1 MPPSGELN
9 SPLQIQTDPLPTI
22 GARSRQIPERAVVA
36 QSCLTAATKVIDT
49 LPSPSGEGGP
59 RPALSPAGVGRAC
72 AHRRSLTLQSFSDGA
87 APARRRVRGSP
98 KSLPKKQDFTT
109 LQCSVRLVTLRPF
122 RAPTSRMAKKRA
134 LRYKKRSPYRNKP
147 NFDGILPEWRPGCPL
162 KPIRLLGKNG
172 NSNRKKCFGRYVF
185 GMAIERELI

>member
-22 GARSRQIPERAVVA
+22 GARSRQIPKGAVVA

-49 LPSPSGEGGP
+49 LPSPSGEDGP
-59 RPALSPAGVGRAC
+59 WPALSPAGVGRAC

-109 LQCSVRLVTLRPF
+109 LQCSVRLVTLRLF
-122 RAPTSRMAKKRA
+122 VHLRAAWLKSEPCATKKGLRTVINPT
-134 LRYKKRSPYRNKP
+134 LRESFP
-147 NFDGILPEWRPGCPL
+147 NGVPAA
-162 KPIRLLGKNG
+162 RL
-172 NSNRKKCFGRYVF
+172 SQCVF
-185 GMAIERELI
+185 